1 MQVTGKGNPMK
12 VFQREK
18 DMAKFTSYERSFQL
32 LCQEDNME
40 ASVKNRRKP
49 LKRSLHDGFCWTRV
63 LEEIRSGLETCFE
76 GRGSVSGS
84 DEREREGEVSTRRH
98 QSFSLSS
105 WVRKVWED
113 SLGTH

>member
-1 MQVTGKGNPMK
+1 MQVTYKGNPMK

-49 LKRSLHDGFCWTRV
+49 LKCSVHDGFCWTRV
-63 LEEIRSGLETCFE
+63 LGEMRSGLETCFE
-76 GRGSVSGS
+76 GRVDRMREERRGSQ
-84 DEREREGEVSTRRH
+84 H
-98 QSFSLSS
+98 KAAPKF
-105 WVRKVWED
+105 
-113 SLGTH
+113 